1 MADLGGKAIGGGFTP
16 LWTGE
21 TGVLVSVRVEADG
34 SMSILKA
41 QDLAPVFDATAAM
54 RNHNDGWNARRD
66 TRRVA
71 HLPQIFIDHCRA
83 VEGWDPLS
91 PECHDRL
98 AKVLNDGDYAFL
110 RTAEGRVGFSNGV
123 LR

>member
-21 TGVLVSVRVEADG
+21 SGVSVSLRVEADG
-34 SMSILKA
+34 TMSVLKE
-41 QDLAPVFDATAAM
+41 QKLAPVFDATLAM
-54 RNHNDGWNARRD
+54 RNHNDGWNAARD

-71 HLPQIFIDHCRA
+71 HLPQIWIDHCRA
-83 VEGWDPLS
+83 VEGWDPLN
-91 PECHDRL
+91 PENHDRL
-98 AKVLNDGDYAFL
+98 AKVLNDGDYAYL
-110 RTAEGRVGFSNGV
+110 RTAAGRVGYVNGV